1 MRSNG
6 SFEKDWRRFGSY
18 MSYKRLPAGGPERA
32 IHNRPKKTTV
42 SGQETFY
49 ALLKQ
54 DKRFVMLKGHSHET
68 LSTQPD
74 GSYRTVRVRTE
85 GRHESSWF
93 WRWIDS
99 ETDGGAIVEIPEQ
112 RENGNRAFWK
122 CLWVPEEFGQ
132 MGIGRRVA
140 EALKGITDV
149 VDGMAKD
156 ENAKHDG
163 LPVNGPCF
171 SLQLAPTPFHT
182 EEWNLDQEVCDL
194 DWSNGDA
201 ATKKMIDDS
210 EAELPKRLTR
220 LNWVQLRDWYASMGF
235 VSVDGL
241 KYHEWYDAEQNRI
254 RKQPMMRARS
264 YVINRTVMIY
274 PEANAHYYME
284 EQENED

>member
-1 MRSNG
+1 
-6 SFEKDWRRFGSY
+6 

-42 SGQETFY
+42 SGQEVFY

-54 DKRFVMLKGHSHET
+54 DKRFVMLKGYSHET
-68 LSTQPD
+68 ISTQPD

-140 EALKGITDV
+140 EALKGITNV

-171 SLQLAPTPFHT
+171 SLQLAPTPFFT
-182 EEWNLDQEVCDL
+182 EEWNLDQSVCKI

-201 ATKKMIDDS
+201 ATKNMLDDS

-220 LNWVQLRDWYASMGF
+220 LNWIQLRDWYASMGF

-241 KYHEWYDAEQNRI
+241 KYHEWYDSEQNRI